1 MKTYTLYHNPRWGK
15 SREAVSLLKEKNV
28 VFSVVEYLKEPL
40 TKEEIVDLGKKLG
53 LEPTDFVRKN
63 EKEYKENKI
72 HNCEGSRIKMAK
84 AIETFPKIME
94 RPILSDGEK
103 AIICRPPEKIL
114 DLIQK

>member
-1 MKTYTLYHNPRWGK
+1 ML
-15 SREAVSLLKEKNV
+15 LLKEKSVN
-28 VFSVVEYLKEPL
+28 FSVVEYLKEPL
-40 TKEEIVDLGKKLG
+40 TKEEIIDLSEKLG

-72 HNCEGSRIKMAK
+72 HNCEGSKIKMAK

-94 RPILSDGEK
+94 RPILSDGKK